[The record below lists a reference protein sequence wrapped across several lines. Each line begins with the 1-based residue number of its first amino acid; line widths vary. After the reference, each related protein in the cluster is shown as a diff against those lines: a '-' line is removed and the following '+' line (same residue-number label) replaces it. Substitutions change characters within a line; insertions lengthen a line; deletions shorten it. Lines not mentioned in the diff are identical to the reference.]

1 MSDKDA
7 GFSLVESVMSLA
19 VIVTGT
25 LGVAALFA
33 VGTGMAVSARDN
45 TAATQL
51 AIAEAER
58 IRMLPIAAPER
69 ANGGSLTAN
78 TTNHFVVRGDTTLR
92 WVIANG
98 PACGPAV
105 WAGAAGTVECTRVV
119 TVIGVHRNGRAMS
132 PQIVSQLWR

>member
-1 MSDKDA
+1 
-7 GFSLVESVMSLA
+7 SLA

-25 LGVAALFA
+25 LGVATLFV
-33 VGTGMAVSARDN
+33 VGTSLSISARDN
-45 TAATQL
+45 TTATQL
-51 AIAEAER
+51 AIAEVER
-58 IRMLPIAAPER
+58 IRMLPMAAPER

-105 WAGAAGTVECTRVV
+105 WAGAAGTVECTRVI
-119 TVIGVHRNGRAMS
+119 TVVGV
-132 PQIVSQLWR
+132 